1 MIHKFVKHQFFLFKN
16 VEMLELFLSLEL
28 SFKFIFNIS
37 LYDLISM
44 GQKFIQQEL
53 EPFILTDSASV

>member
-1 MIHKFVKHQFFLFKN
+1 MLEFFLSF
-16 VEMLELFLSLEL
+16 ELP
-28 SFKFIFNIS
+28 FKFIFNIR
-37 LYDLISM
+37 LDDFISM